1 VNPGRQSRKAQQNFI
16 LNQPKPSFP
25 AGLSINN
32 PYRVALGRGPRL
44 PAYGAQPGLVL
55 SRPGAFAHQSRSRKT
70 DTETGIMFKR
80 ISAPR
85 RRLLA
90 TAVTCAV
97 AALTSF
103 APNAQAEYPDHA
115 LKLVVPY
122 PPGGATDVVGRVVA
136 MKLSEVLKQ
145 QVVVENR
152 GGAGGNL
159 GADAVARAEPDGY
172 TLLMGAITSHSIMS
186 TLEKKTISY
195 NLMRDL
201 TPVATIAAVPLVFVV
216 NPKLPIHNLQEL
228 IAYAKANPGKLT
240 YASSGAGAPQRMA
253 AELFKRQTGVD
264 MLHVPYRGS
273 GPAMTDLVGGQVQ
286 TMVETVPASLP
297 FIKSGQL
304 RALAVTM
311 PERISML
318 PDTPTAAEEGLPNF
332 KVASMFGV
340 LVPAKTPQPVV
351 DKLNAALGKILVMPD
366 TKEKLLQQG
375 AYAVP
380 PASAAEARKRLQ
392 AEVDQWAQV
401 IQDAKITVD

>member
-1 VNPGRQSRKAQQNFI
+1 MPI
-16 LNQPKPSFP
+16 T
-25 AGLSINN
+25 
-32 PYRVALGRGPRL
+32 
-44 PAYGAQPGLVL
+44 
-55 SRPGAFAHQSRSRKT
+55 AF
-70 DTETGIMFKR
+70 
-80 ISAPR
+80 APR
-85 RRLLA
+85 RRLL
-90 TAVTCAV
+90 TV
-97 AALTSF
+97 AAAVLALAALPGY
-103 APNAQAEYPDHA
+103 APSAQAAYPDHQ

-122 PPGGATDVVGRVVA
+122 PPGGATDVVGRVIA
-136 MKLSEVLKQ
+136 MKLSEELKQ

-159 GADAVARAEPDGY
+159 GADAVARADPDGY

-195 NLMRDL
+195 DLMRDL

-216 NPKLPIHNLQEL
+216 NPKLPVHNLKEL
-228 IAYAKANPGKLT
+228 VAYAKANPGKLT

-253 AELFKRQTGVD
+253 AELFKRQAGVD

-286 TMVETVPASLP
+286 TMVETVPAALP

-318 PDTPTAAEEGLPNF
+318 PDTPTAAEAGLPNF
-332 KVASMFGV
+332 NVASMFGI
-340 LVPAKTPQPVV
+340 LVPAKTPKAVV
-351 DKLNAALGKILVMPD
+351 DTLNAALARILVMPD

-375 AYAVP
+375 AYAVA
-380 PASAAEARKRLQ
+380 PASADEARKRLQ

-401 IQDAKITVD
+401 IHDANITVD

>member
-1 VNPGRQSRKAQQNFI
+1 MPNPIA
-16 LNQPKPSFP
+16 
-25 AGLSINN
+25 
-32 PYRVALGRGPRL
+32 
-44 PAYGAQPGLVL
+44 
-55 SRPGAFAHQSRSRKT
+55 
-70 DTETGIMFKR
+70 
-80 ISAPR
+80 APR

-90 TAVTCAV
+90 ACCTLALAIGAAVLAPSV
-97 AALTSF
+97 LAA
-103 APNAQAEYPDHA
+103 YPDRP
-115 LKLVVPY
+115 LKLVIPY
-122 PPGGATDVVGRVVA
+122 PPGGATDVVGRVIA
-136 MKLSEVLKQ
+136 MKLADELKQ

-172 TLLMGAITSHSIMS
+172 TLLMGAITSHSIMA

-195 NLMRDL
+195 DLTRDL

-216 NPKLPIHNLQEL
+216 NPKLPIHNLKEL

-273 GPAMTDLVGGQVQ
+273 GPAMTDLVGGQVL
-286 TMVETVPASLP
+286 TMVETVPAALP

-332 KVASMFGV
+332 NVASMFGV
-340 LVPAKTPQPVV
+340 LVPAKTPKPVV
-351 DKLNAALGKILVMPD
+351 DRLNAALAKILVMPD

-375 AYAVP
+375 AYAVA
-380 PASAAEARKRLQ
+380 PASADDARKRLQ

-401 IQDAKITVD
+401 IQDARITVD

>member
-1 VNPGRQSRKAQQNFI
+1 MPNRNP
-16 LNQPKPSFP
+16 
-25 AGLSINN
+25 
-32 PYRVALGRGPRL
+32 
-44 PAYGAQPGLVL
+44 
-55 SRPGAFAHQSRSRKT
+55 T
-70 DTETGIMFKR
+70 
-80 ISAPR
+80 PR

-90 TAVTCAV
+90 AFCTLALAAGAAVLAPV
-97 AALTSF
+97 ARA
-103 APNAQAEYPDHA
+103 AYPDRP
-115 LKLVVPY
+115 LKLVIPY
-122 PPGGATDVVGRVVA
+122 PPGGATDVVGRVIA
-136 MKLSEVLKQ
+136 MKLAEELKQ

-172 TLLMGAITSHSIMS
+172 TLLMGAITSHSIMA

-195 NLMRDL
+195 DLMRDL

-216 NPKLPIHNLQEL
+216 NPKLPIHNLKEL

-273 GPAMTDLVGGQVQ
+273 GPAMTDLVGGQVL

-332 KVASMFGV
+332 NVASMFGV
-340 LVPAKTPQPVV
+340 LVPAKTPRPIV
-351 DKLNAALGKILVMPD
+351 DQLNAALGRILVMPD

-375 AYAVP
+375 AYAVA
-380 PASAAEARKRLQ
+380 PASADDARKRLQ

>member
-1 VNPGRQSRKAQQNFI
+1 MPHRNP
-16 LNQPKPSFP
+16 
-25 AGLSINN
+25 
-32 PYRVALGRGPRL
+32 
-44 PAYGAQPGLVL
+44 
-55 SRPGAFAHQSRSRKT
+55 
-70 DTETGIMFKR
+70 
-80 ISAPR
+80 APR

-90 TAVTCAV
+90 AVCTLALAAGA
-97 AALTSF
+97 AAL
-103 APNAQAEYPDHA
+103 APAAHAAYPDRP
-115 LKLVVPY
+115 LKLVIPY
-122 PPGGATDVVGRVVA
+122 PPGGATDVVGRVIA
-136 MKLSEVLKQ
+136 MKLAEELKQ

-172 TLLMGAITSHSIMS
+172 TLLMGAITSHSIMA

-195 NLMRDL
+195 DLMRDL

-216 NPKLPIHNLQEL
+216 NPKLPIHNLKEL

-273 GPAMTDLVGGQVQ
+273 GPAMTDLVGGQVL

-332 KVASMFGV
+332 NVASMFGV
-340 LVPAKTPQPVV
+340 LVPAKTPKPIV
-351 DKLNAALGKILVMPD
+351 DQLNAALGRILVMPD

-375 AYAVP
+375 AYAVA
-380 PASAAEARKRLQ
+380 PASADDARKRLR